1 VPSTVKVTAGGPPPH
16 SGYSPFLFSVLTPTL
31 SRLKRED
38 QRPSWPSSIEDTSLM
53 TGRSL
58 FQQTLFQQTIP
69 TRSGI
74 MLASSHCKEG
84 NNFIQRML
92 VFLGLPFPRTYLGFC
107 PARLDPQPTSAVTT
121 LRIHPCRL
129 SVVFGKIEKSV
140 ARKMWVLSSTSS
152 VYSFGNEK

>member
-1 VPSTVKVTAGGPPPH
+1 
-16 SGYSPFLFSVLTPTL
+16 
-31 SRLKRED
+31 
-38 QRPSWPSSIEDTSLM
+38 M

-58 FQQTLFQQTIP
+58 FQQTLFQQTMP

-74 MLASSHCKEG
+74 LLTSSHLKSLDEG
-84 NNFIQRML
+84 DYFHSKDVGVSQFAL
-92 VFLGLPFPRTYLGFC
+92 PLGIGFC

-140 ARKMWVLSSTSS
+140 GRNRWVLSSTSS